1 MNSNGSTIM
10 YLSRVMYVYI
20 RMYCTLFE
28 QNGVFCNLRPCFR
41 WTAIHT
47 DFEDWQS
54 SPCRISWRKQSP
66 QINVLNLLSVMCQT
80 VIDHCSYNS

>member
-41 WTAIHT
+41 WTAT
-47 DFEDWQS
+47 RTNSDGLWRLALQS
-54 SPCRISWRKQSP
+54 
-66 QINVLNLLSVMCQT
+66 V
-80 VIDHCSYNS
+80 